1 MWGETS
7 IQGQTEQ
14 VGGGRVGLGLGL
26 GRLHHQIIIIQGL
39 MRAIENGFEME
50 YGGYHCI
57 IHVNEICSAS
67 GQAGDRTLKWCAV
80 SSFAAA
86 QSKSTPFSL
95 SFSIGLIGIFR

>member
-14 VGGGRVGLGLGL
+14 EGGGRVGLGLG
-26 GRLHHQIIIIQGL
+26 RLHYQIIIIQGL
-39 MRAIENGFEME
+39 MRAIENGCEME

-67 GQAGDRTLKWCAV
+67 GQAGDRTVKWCAV

-86 QSKSTPFSL
+86 QSKSTPLSL
-95 SFSIGLIGIFR
+95 SLSLFQYRSH